1 MQGTIDGVGRLV
13 IPKEI
18 REAASLSPGT
28 LLAIRYVD
36 GRIEIEPE
44 PRAVRIVRRGR
55 VHVAVPVEDGESLD
69 DDVVRATMRTTRE
82 RRGD

>member
-28 LLAIRYVD
+28 PLTIRYVD

-55 VHVAVPVEDGESLD
+55 VYIAVPVEKGEPLD
-69 DDVVRATMRTTRE
+69 DDVVRATVRAARE
-82 RRGD
+82 R